1 MLTFSVSFS
10 YRYKEWIES
19 YSSVEFEQAASLVET
34 LLDQCHTAPFS
45 TKDVQKQDAQK
56 QREEEE
62 LFEAYGRAM
71 DLELAFFDAWGGG
84 EGGLRPRA
92 VVVDFDGTCT
102 VEDTTPLVAQ
112 VRLIHCISLLFYT
125 AGRFRQRVCGSL

>member
-1 MLTFSVSFS
+1 VSSS
-10 YRYKEWIES
+10 YRYKEWIAS

-34 LLDQCHTAPFS
+34 LLDQCHTAPSSSS
-45 TKDVQKQDAQK
+45 TKDVQKQDASQRQK
-56 QREEEE
+56 EEEE

-112 VRLIHCISLLFYT
+112 VRLIALHKLPLLCSLSI
-125 AGRFRQRVCGSL
+125 Q